1 MKSPLRQQ
9 LKNQDLPEE
18 ELTDAEQQLLQKV
31 LDRELSEKWAQNL
44 AQQGVHR
51 QVAPKLRLF
60 RRQWLA
66 VAASLL
72 LVVAAWWLWNSAN
85 PKAQRLADNYL
96 NEPFG
101 LSSTTFRDDSQLAP
115 QRKTALEAYQ
125 NRRYEA
131 ALSAVQSLITAN
143 QAQAADY
150 FLAGLCYLYQ
160 PNPDYTAAAGY
171 LSQARSLDPSKF
183 NDEIAWYLSLAYIK
197 LKDYK
202 KASFELNQIINSNT
216 SRQIKEA
223 KNLLNLIRSS

>member
-96 NEPFG
+96 KEPFG

-150 FLAGLCYLYQ
+150 FLAGLCSLYQ
-160 PNPDYTAAAGY
+160 ANPDDQGAVNYFLNARAA
-171 LSQARSLDPSKF
+171 DPAKF
-183 NDEIAWYLSLAYIK
+183 ADEIAWYLSLAYIRQHQPE
-197 LKDYK
+197 
-202 KASFELNQIINSNT
+202 KATAELSKIIEGNT
-216 SRQIKEA
+216 SRNKDKAAE
-223 KNLLNLIRSS
+223 LLRELQK